1 MVSEGTEQTSVVSNN
16 RVVCEV
22 KEEEVRGSLEFKHLG
37 DKNPLR
43 FSSGE
48 KGEEEM
54 QVVEEAERA
63 EEKEAGLEGRR
74 EKEGREVMPLQ

>member
-63 EEKEAGLEGRR
+63 EEMVTGLEGRR